1 MNTIDLIKQI
11 SNENNITTGRA
22 EMILSIIFER
32 MTEKLKKEG
41 VVDIP
46 NFGRFEIISK
56 IPGNGNFTE
65 TTVFTKNNIVFHPDN
80 NFLEIINS

>member
-1 MNTIDLIKQI
+1 MNTIELIKQI
-11 SNENNITTGRA
+11 ANDNNITMGRA

-46 NFGRFEIISK
+46 NFGRFEIVSK
-56 IPGNGNFTE
+56 IPGSGNFAE
-65 TTVFTKNNIVFHPDN
+65 TTVFTKNYIIFHPDN